1 MKRSGGQRI
10 ARRRGRRAREARQF
24 MRAALRAGAQVRDC
38 AEDAVFDALN
48 FGAGFYR
55 LGFSPASYAEQQGA
69 MPDADYVRSILQRPG
84 YLVAF
89 GSASMEWL

>member
-24 MRAALRAGAQVRDC
+24 MRAALRAGAQVRDS

-55 LGFSPASYAEQQGA
+55 LGPSYAEQQGA